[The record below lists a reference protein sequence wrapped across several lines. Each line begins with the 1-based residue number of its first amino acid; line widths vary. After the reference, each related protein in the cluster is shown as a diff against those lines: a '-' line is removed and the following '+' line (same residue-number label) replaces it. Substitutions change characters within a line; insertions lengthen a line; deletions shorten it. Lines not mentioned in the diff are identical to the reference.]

1 VGHKEAKRIRKI
13 LRREVAN
20 NMGEFFKMVE
30 DCTLPERLSLA
41 ARVIFKRLKPKRL
54 HIDVERKDYH
64 AANGKW
70 LRG

>member
-30 DCTLPERLSLA
+30 DCTLLERLSLA
-41 ARVIFKRLKPKRL
+41 ARVIFKRLRAKKL
-54 HIDVERKDYH
+54 QIEVQK
-64 AANGKW
+64 K
-70 LRG
+70 